1 MPQATP
7 PITRTFKTRQFSK
20 AAKKAAIADE
30 ELCEAIQEVMRG
42 QAEDLGG
49 GVFKKRLNKNLHRAI
64 ILAKGGKHWIY
75 EYLFAK
81 KDRDNIKDGEL
92 TAFRELAK
100 SYAKLAAHQLAQLL
114 LDKHLVE
121 ICHAQKHQVQE

>member
-7 PITRTFKTRQFSK
+7 PVARAFKTAQFSK

>member
-1 MPQATP
+1 
-7 PITRTFKTRQFSK
+7 
-20 AAKKAAIADE
+20 
-30 ELCEAIQEVMRG
+30 MRG

-81 KDRDNIKDGEL
+81 KDRDNIKDDEL